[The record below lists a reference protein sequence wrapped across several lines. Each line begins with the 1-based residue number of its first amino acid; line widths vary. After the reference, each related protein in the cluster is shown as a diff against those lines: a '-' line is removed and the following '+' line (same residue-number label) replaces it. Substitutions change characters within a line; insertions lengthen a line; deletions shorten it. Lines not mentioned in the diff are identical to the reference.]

1 MAYAED
7 YWTTRPFQE
16 NQMEQRKA
24 ITAHGLAKSYG
35 DVDVLRGID
44 LTVAEGSVFALLG
57 PNGAGK
63 TTTVKILSTLVEPD
77 AGKATV
83 AGHDL
88 VAERASVRAAISLT
102 GQYAALDELQTGA
115 ENLRMMG
122 ALAGLSRPAARARAE
137 ELLARFELTESGG
150 RRVLTYSGGMRR
162 RIDLAA
168 SLVAEPA
175 VIFLD
180 EPTTGLDP
188 RSRQAMWGVI
198 VELVAAGTTVFLT
211 TQYLEE
217 ADQLADQIAVIDA
230 GRVVAEGTPAELK
243 HRVAGPRL
251 ELRFASATA
260 FGTVL
265 GRLGDGDVE
274 HDLEALLID
283 VPTGGG
289 AGEVRTL
296 LDRVDPDVRL
306 VESFAINDPSLDD
319 VFLALTG
326 HGTGDRADAGDPV
339 PTDQKET
346 ANV

>member
-1 MAYAED
+1 
-7 YWTTRPFQE
+7 
-16 NQMEQRKA
+16 MEQRNA
-24 ITAHGLAKSYG
+24 ITARGLAKSYG
-35 DVDVLRGID
+35 DVEVLRGID
-44 LTVAEGSVFALLG
+44 LTVAVGSVFALLG

-63 TTTVKILSTLVEPD
+63 TTTVRILSTLVEPD
-77 AGKATV
+77 AGTATV

-88 VAERASVRAAISLT
+88 AGERAGVRAAISLT

-122 ALAGLSRPAARARAE
+122 ALAGLPRRTARARAE
-137 ELLARFELTESGG
+137 QLLARFELSEAGD
-150 RRVLTYSGGMRR
+150 RRVATYSGGMRR

-168 SLVAEPA
+168 SLVADPA

-188 RSRQAMWGVI
+188 RSRGAMWEVI

-217 ADQLADQIAVIDA
+217 ADRLADQVAVIDA

-243 HRVAGPRL
+243 RRFAGPRL
-251 ELRFASATA
+251 ELRFADAGA
-260 FGTVL
+260 FGIAL
-265 GRLGDGDVE
+265 GRLGDDYLD

-289 AGEVRTL
+289 AAEVRAL
-296 LDRVDPDVRL
+296 LDRVDPDLGL
-306 VESFAINDPSLDD
+306 VESFAIADPSLDD

-326 HGTGDRADAGDPV
+326 HGAGGESHANE
-339 PTDQKET
+339 TKET
-346 ANV
+346 VDV

>member
-1 MAYAED
+1 
-7 YWTTRPFQE
+7 
-16 NQMEQRKA
+16 MEQRNA
-24 ITAHGLAKSYG
+24 ITARALAKSYG

-63 TTTVKILSTLVEPD
+63 TTTVKILATLVEPD
-77 AGKATV
+77 AGTATV

-88 VAERASVRAAISLT
+88 LGERASVRAAISLT

-122 ALAGLSRPAARARAE
+122 ALAGLPRAAARARAE
-137 ELLARFELTESGG
+137 ELLARFELTEAGG

-188 RSRQAMWGVI
+188 RSRGAMWAVI
-198 VELVAAGTTVFLT
+198 VELVATGTTVFLT

-217 ADQLADQIAVIDA
+217 ADRLADRIAVIDA

-243 HRVAGPRL
+243 RRVAGPRL
-251 ELRFASATA
+251 ELRFADATA
-260 FGTVL
+260 FGAVL
-265 GRLGDGDVE
+265 GALDGDGVE
-274 HDLEALLID
+274 HDLEALLIA

-289 AGEVRTL
+289 AAEVRVL
-296 LDRVDPDVRL
+296 LDRIDPDVRL

-326 HGTGDRADAGDPV
+326 HGAGEATEAEPDP
-339 PTDQKET
+339 TNQKET